1 MRKNTNTTMTIRAGG
16 EDVWLTDMLFHL
28 AFCKIYLLSYKSLIT
43 GINTVLVGKRLC
55 AYVYEID
62 LKEKIIDK
70 R

>member
-1 MRKNTNTTMTIRAGG
+1 MS
-16 EDVWLTDMLFHL
+16 DSQDMLFHL
-28 AFCKIYLLSYKSLIT
+28 AFCKKYLLSLIT

-62 LKEKIIDK
+62 LKEKITDK